1 MGDEELLKPEQIAG
15 KGGGDPSVRS
25 KSDSSHKKRA
35 ETTKR
40 NATPDPLASTP
51 THTVFVGCRDN
62 NGSSWSRDRILKT
75 LTASCY
81 VMNVWLP
88 LSQRHT
94 NMVLPTSPALRQNR
108 AMCPTETESCA
119 WNLLFLFISM
129 QLATCKH
136 ILQNQVSFFVKSVRS
151 VFCSVSSSNGRI
163 LFINN
168 YIVIY
173 SKVILVNNIN

>member
-1 MGDEELLKPEQIAG
+1 MQSFLVRQHGRWGASETGADCGERGEK
-15 KGGGDPSVRS
+15 KKKKNPSVRS
-25 KSDSSHKKRA
+25 KSDSSHRKRA
-35 ETTKR
+35 ETTER

-51 THTVFVGCRDN
+51 THTVFVGCSDN
-62 NGSSWSRDRILKT
+62 NGSWRSCDRRLKT

-94 NMVLPTSPALRQNR
+94 NMVLPTSHVLRQNR

-136 ILQNQVSFFVKSVRS
+136 ILQNQVSFSVK
-151 VFCSVSSSNGRI
+151 FCSVSLLQSWKDSVHKP
-163 LFINN
+163 LHCH
-168 YIVIY
+168 
-173 SKVILVNNIN
+173 L